1 MGFNIGDKVIIKSI
15 KTKGEV
21 TQLIVPRSDPK
32 LNGSTQIG
40 SNELYYII
48 DYYDDL
54 GGQHSTGFK
63 EDHIE
68 LDKQYYREKSINDI
82 LKGKVL

>member
-32 LNGSTQIG
+32 
-40 SNELYYII
+40 
-48 DYYDDL
+48 
-54 GGQHSTGFK
+54 
-63 EDHIE
+63 
-68 LDKQYYREKSINDI
+68 
-82 LKGKVL
+82 